1 MLDERDTLI
10 EALARL
16 GDTLADR
23 DLHFHVAI
31 VGGAALLLTG
41 QISRPTQ
48 DVDVAAVA
56 TDGALTSTWYLPD
69 PLIEASRD
77 VAVTLGLDPDWLNAG
92 AVAVIGDDLPDG
104 YETRLDSYRFGPL
117 TVSVLSRLDLMGLKL
132 LAAFDEGPH
141 SQHVADLRAMEST
154 PDELEKALRWALSRR
169 DPNDPLVRSM
179 VHHFTS
185 SDG

>member
-1 MLDERDTLI
+1 MLTERDNLV
-10 EALARL
+10 EALTLL
-16 GDTLADR
+16 GDALADR
-23 DLHFHVAI
+23 GLRFRIAI

-41 QISRPTQ
+41 QIARPTQ

-56 TDGALTSTWYLPD
+56 SEGPLVSTWHLPEL
-69 PLIEASRD
+69 LIEASRD
-77 VAVTLGLDPDWLNAG
+77 VAATLGLDPDWLNAG
-92 AVAVIGDDLPDG
+92 AVAVIGNDLPDG
-104 YETRLDSYRFGPL
+104 YESRLHSYRFGPL

-141 SQHVADLRAMEST
+141 SQHDADLHAMDPTPGEFERA
-154 PDELEKALRWALSRR
+154 LHWALTRR

-179 VHHFTS
+179 VHHLTS